1 MRLEIQALF
10 GLYDSGRSGAVSAQH
25 MRAALAGCGLD
36 QAEADAVLRRGG
48 VIDEGH
54 AIGAGRFEAL
64 MEATGIWY

>member
-10 GLYDSGRSGAVSAQH
+10 GFYDPGGCGVVSARH

-36 QAEADAVLRRGG
+36 KVEVDAVLRRGG
-48 VIDEGH
+48 VNGETCV
-54 AIGAGRFEAL
+54 IGPGRFEAL